1 MGYTYDA
8 ENFRSV
14 FERSFTWISGFMR
27 SVARHPGKTAMIDPM
42 ADRSWTYSELNADV
56 NRLANALRNAGVG
69 EGDVVMYQLYNS
81 PQFAFCYVAPQKLGA
96 VNSPVN
102 FNLAAGETAR
112 LIERDRPK
120 AYIYDCDVRE
130 MAWKALELS
139 GHRPQAVIA
148 VDYRGA
154 RPALPEGHVFYDEF
168 TADADP
174 GEPVTDHVPDMYAE
188 VTRFC
193 TSGTSGTPKGVP
205 LNNVNEVLSAHDTIM
220 HFPLTPRDVTM
231 NMTPWFHR
239 GGLHSGGITP
249 TFYVGAALVIMRMF
263 SAKSCF
269 DFVEKYGITFLIGVP
284 SALGNLAMRQEKH
297 PADLSGLRGIVT
309 MGSPLERDDC
319 IRYQKLLS
327 PNIFNGYG
335 TTETFWNSFLRPWDL
350 PEMAGTAGGA
360 CTDDDVRI
368 VRMYDGRRADPDD
381 LVPTDGTTQGEII
394 INAAYKS
401 ALCYAGDPEQT
412 AEKYSGGWF
421 YTKDVGTWDGKRFI
435 TVAGRKD
442 DMIICMGE
450 NIYPAQLEEVINR
463 HPKVR
468 DCMVTGVADPARGQS
483 VAAYIIPKDGSLT
496 VKELNRWCA
505 DSDNISGYKCPRYYA
520 CVSELPYNSTGKK
533 QHAVLK
539 ERAVR
544 DLEQGRLLRP

>member
-8 ENFRSV
+8 ENFRTV

-27 SVARHPGKTAMIDPM
+27 SVSRYPDKTAMIDPL
-42 ADRSWTYSELNADV
+42 ADRSWTYSELNAEV
-56 NRLANALRNAGVG
+56 NRLANALKNAGTG
-69 EGDVVMYQLYNS
+69 EGDIVMYQLYNS
-81 PQFAFCYVAPQKLGA
+81 PQFAFCYIAPQKLGA

-112 LIERDRPK
+112 LIDRDRPK

-130 MAWKALELS
+130 MAWKALEICE
-139 GHRPQAVIA
+139 HRPDAVIA

-154 RPALPEGHVFYDEF
+154 RPELPEGHVFFEDF
-168 TADADP
+168 VAGADD

-263 SAKSCF
+263 SAKACF
-269 DFVEKYGITFLIGVP
+269 ELVERYGITFLIGVP
-284 SALGNLAMRQEKH
+284 SALNNLAMRQEKH
-297 PADLSGLRGIVT
+297 PTDLSGLRGIVT

-350 PEMAGTAGGA
+350 PEMAGTAGSA
-360 CTDDDVRI
+360 CTDDDVRV

-381 LVPTDGTTQGEII
+381 LVPADGKTQGEII
-394 INAAYKS
+394 INACCKS
-401 ALCYAGDPEQT
+401 ALCYAGDPAQT

-421 YTKDVGTWDGKRFI
+421 YTKDVGTWDEKRFV

-463 HPKVR
+463 HPKVQ
-468 DCMVTGVADPARGQS
+468 DCMVTGVADAARGQS
-483 VAAYIIPKDGSLT
+483 VAAYIVPKDESLT

-505 DSDNISGYKCPRYYA
+505 DSDDISGYKCPRYYA
-520 CVSELPYNSTGKK
+520 LVSELPYNSTGKK
-533 QHAVLK
+533 QHAVL
-539 ERAVR
+539 RARAEQDMR
-544 DLEQGRLLRP
+544 DGVLLRP